1 MRCSWTETSLED
13 THPRPPSDFWTSKT
27 SITKL
32 KTTMSSQTDSQIVQ
46 DTKENTTKA
55 IDQFAES
62 VSENAISAANFVSEK
77 ANDVD
82 EEYHVTEKMT
92 GVAEAVVDEGRKVGE
107 AIAEAVVDGSR
118 IVGETFQTS
127 DKSGVSQ
134 EETR

>member
-1 MRCSWTETSLED
+1 
-13 THPRPPSDFWTSKT
+13 
-27 SITKL
+27 
-32 KTTMSSQTDSQIVQ
+32 MSSQTDSQIVE

-55 IDQFAES
+55 IGQFTES
-62 VSENAISAANFVSEK
+62 VSENAKSAANFVSEK

-82 EEYHVTEKMT
+82 EEYHVIAKIT